1 MSLLSRTSGGGED
14 VGDGEEVLAVILR
27 EQEPLPNGDLV
38 DRFIREGH
46 QPPPDLVT
54 SSQLVAFWKYRELCV
69 AHGQDPDQSD
79 DVESF
84 DARLV
89 EGGYKNE
96 EEEEV
101 TSKHILVDED
111 PLTDDME
118 PDEDASELP
127 PTTEYE
133 DSGDF
138 SEWDSEEWAYPGM
151 EADAD
156 ASHGD
161 QSEGDEYVG
170 VPADVEEPQQEAHI
184 SSGQDS
190 EESSVGAEDSEA
202 SWPWLYGSKE
212 LRIEEGLCRNPAYRR
227 PEQQHI

>member
-27 EQEPLPNGDLV
+27 EQEPLPNGKVINRLQIWSPHPSWW
-38 DRFIREGH
+38 RSGSIG
-46 QPPPDLVT
+46 
-54 SSQLVAFWKYRELCV
+54 SCAV

-118 PDEDASELP
+118 PDEDVSELP

-161 QSEGDEYVG
+161 QSEGDEDVG

-184 SSGQDS
+184 SSGQDL

-202 SWPWLYGSKE
+202 SWPMVYVAPPKSPKPVARKLSYKCK
-212 LRIEEGLCRNPAYRR
+212 RCGLIG
-227 PEQQHI
+227 EHD

>member
-1 MSLLSRTSGGGED
+1 MSLLSRTSGGGEE
-14 VGDGEEVLAVILR
+14 VGDGKAINRLQA
-27 EQEPLPNGDLV
+27 
-38 DRFIREGH
+38 
-46 QPPPDLVT
+46 PDVVT

-89 EGGYKNE
+89 EGGRKNAE
-96 EEEEV
+96 DEEV
-101 TSKHILVDED
+101 TSKHIPVDEE

-118 PDEDASELP
+118 PDEDVSEVP

-138 SEWDSEEWAYPGM
+138 SEWDSEEWEYPGM
-151 EADAD
+151 QADAD
-156 ASHGD
+156 SFDGE
-161 QSEGDEYVG
+161 QPEGDEDVG
-170 VPADVEEPQQEAHI
+170 VPAGVEEAQQETHQ

-190 EESSVGAEDSEA
+190 DGSSVGAEGSEA
-202 SWPWLYGSKE
+202 SWPMVYVA
-212 LRIEEGLCRNPAYRR
+212 P
-227 PEQQHI
+227 PESPKPVARKLSYKSRDVG